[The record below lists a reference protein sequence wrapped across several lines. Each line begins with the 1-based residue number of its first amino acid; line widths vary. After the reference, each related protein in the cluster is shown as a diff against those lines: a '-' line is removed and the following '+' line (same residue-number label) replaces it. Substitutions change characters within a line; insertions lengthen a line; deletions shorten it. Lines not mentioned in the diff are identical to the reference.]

1 MHTLAAVAGGH
12 EDFVRPEFAE
22 RDVIVDIWIDNIR
35 YAAAVRL
42 ATRRLD
48 QTAEE

>member
-35 YAAAVRL
+35 YAGKKPAVRL
-42 ATRRLD
+42 ATRRL
-48 QTAEE
+48 T